1 MDNFKFHNP
10 VKIIFGKETIRE
22 IGSEIHSHGISKV
35 MILMGSGS
43 VKKNGV
49 YEQVIDSLEKYG
61 IDYIEQWGVTPNP
74 VLSHA
79 EKSLEIAR
87 SEKVQAILAVGGGS
101 VIDEAKAIAAGY
113 FAPDIWSIFEKTYK
127 PNNALPI
134 FTVLT
139 ISATASEI
147 NSFGVLTND
156 TENKKWSFG
165 SQYVYPKVSIID
177 PTVQKF
183 LPINQTINGGVDTLS
198 HIMEFYFMGE
208 NEESTLAINEALM
221 RTVIKSIDE
230 LVADPLN
237 YDWRANLA
245 WCSSLA
251 LQGITSVSMGGGEFA
266 CHRIEHAISALHPT
280 IAHAEGLSIIFPA
293 WIEYVNLLK
302 PHIFERWAKN
312 VWEADS
318 VEAGIE
324 RMKDK
329 FKFWGAP
336 VSMSE
341 FNIEPDEFE
350 KIAENAL
357 LIGEVGKIK
366 ELNKQDIINILNIA
380 Q

>member
-10 VKIIFGKETIRE
+10 VKIIFGQDTIRE
-22 IGSEIHSHGISKV
+22 IGSEIDSYGISKV
-35 MILMGSGS
+35 LILMGSGS

-49 YEQVIDSLEKYG
+49 YEQVTDSLEKFG
-61 IDYIEQWGVTPNP
+61 IDYVEQWGVTPNP

-79 EKSLEIAR
+79 EESLEIAR
-87 SEKVQAILAVGGGS
+87 KEQVQAILAVGGGS
-101 VIDEAKAIAAGY
+101 VIDEAKAIAAAY
-113 FAPDIWSIFEKTYK
+113 YAPDIWSLFEKTYK
-127 PNNALPI
+127 ATNALPL

-139 ISATASEI
+139 LSATASEI
-147 NSFGVLTND
+147 NSFFVLTND
-156 TENKKWSFG
+156 RENKKWSCG
-165 SQYVYPKVSIID
+165 SPHVYPKVSIID
-177 PTVQKF
+177 PTVQKH

-208 NEESTLAINEALM
+208 NEESTLSINEALM
-221 RTVIKSIDE
+221 RTVIKSVDE
-230 LVADPLN
+230 LVSDPLN

-266 CHRIEHAISALHPT
+266 CHRIEHAISALYPT
-280 IAHAEGLSIIFPA
+280 VAHAEGLSVLFPA
-293 WIEYVNLLK
+293 WIEYVSSLK

-312 VWEADS
+312 VWEVDS
-318 VEAGIE
+318 VAAGIE
-324 RMKDK
+324 KMKEK
-329 FKFWGAP
+329 FKYWGAP
-336 VSMSE
+336 VSLSE
-341 FNIEPDEFE
+341 LDIEPDEFE

-366 ELNKQDIINILNIA
+366 EFNKQDIINILNIA